1 MGILLK
7 ISLKG
12 SNWMMCSRVSS
23 RGSMI
28 LYMVRESRRG
38 KSLSKIVM
46 QNVKK
51 RRRMI
56 IKHQSSLIAGQN
68 GKIIMSNMTSQSF
81 KILKKTM
88 MKTKILKL
96 TKTPKHS

>member
-1 MGILLK
+1 
-7 ISLKG
+7 
-12 SNWMMCSRVSS
+12 MMCARVSS

-56 IKHQSSLIAGQN
+56 IKRQSSLIAGQN
-68 GKIIMSNMTSQSF
+68 GKKIMNNMTSQSF

-96 TKTPKHS
+96 TRTPKHS

>member
-1 MGILLK
+1 MGTLLK

-12 SNWMMCSRVSS
+12 SKWMMCARVSS

-28 LYMVRESRRG
+28 LYMVWESRRG

-56 IKHQSSLIAGQN
+56 IKRQSSLIAGQN
-68 GKIIMSNMTSQSF
+68 GKKIMNNMTSQSF

-96 TKTPKHS
+96 TKTPKLS